1 MATLIWEF
9 KASIALSLLRIA
21 IFYDRIV
28 RYQRSIKK
36 GREIKRAEMNNNTL
50 DKKKLTKLAPFR
62 TGFDKMFPRREERE
76 GEGDV
81 SILAA

>member
-1 MATLIWEF
+1 MATLVWEF
-9 KASIALSLLRIA
+9 KAFIALSLLRIA

-36 GREIKRAEMNNNTL
+36 GREIKEMNNNTL

>member
-1 MATLIWEF
+1 
-9 KASIALSLLRIA
+9 
-21 IFYDRIV
+21 
-28 RYQRSIKK
+28 
-36 GREIKRAEMNNNTL
+36 MNNNTL